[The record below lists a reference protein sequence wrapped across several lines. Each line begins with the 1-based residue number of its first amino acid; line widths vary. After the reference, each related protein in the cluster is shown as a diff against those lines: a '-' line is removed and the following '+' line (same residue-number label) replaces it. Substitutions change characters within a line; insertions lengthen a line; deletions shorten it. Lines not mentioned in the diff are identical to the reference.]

1 MAKDGSIYV
10 HFPFCKRK
18 CLYCAFYSVAGT
30 KWREPYWNA
39 LCKEI
44 QLTKDYLPTRQ
55 IGTLYFGGGTP
66 SLCSVKEL
74 ERVIDQ
80 IHKFYDFS
88 ENLEFTLEGNPE
100 QLSYSYLR
108 DIKQLGINRLSV
120 GVQSFNDEI
129 LKLLKRGHTAAE
141 ARAAV
146 ENAVAAGFDNIS
158 VDLIYDIAYRTREM
172 WKQDLQ
178 TALSLPI
185 MHLSAYSLTV
195 EENTLLARQVR
206 EGKPFLPNDCD
217 TERDYA
223 ILMEQTA
230 KAGFEQYEISNFAK
244 NGAVSRHNSAYWT
257 GQPYLGLGPAAHSFN
272 SPVRKWNIAD
282 LQQYIEGIQS
292 GNLAFEEETLTL
304 KMQYN
309 EYVLL
314 RLRTKNG
321 INLAEVER
329 LFGKA
334 YLGLLLK
341 QLKNVNPMHYG
352 NENGRIVL
360 TYEGKLFA
368 DAVSAELFA

>member
-1 MAKDGSIYV
+1 MTNGGSIYV

-44 QLTKDYLPTRQ
+44 ELTKDYLPTKQ
-55 IGTLYFGGGTP
+55 IETLYFGGGTP
-66 SLCSVKEL
+66 SLCSAQEL
-74 ERVIDQ
+74 ERIIEQ

-88 ENLEFTLEGNPE
+88 ENLEFTMEANPE
-100 QLSYSYLR
+100 QLSDSYLK
-108 DIKQLGINRLSV
+108 DIKKLGINRLSI

-129 LKLLKRGHTAAE
+129 LKLLKRGHTADE
-141 ARAAV
+141 AHAAV
-146 ENAVAAGFDNIS
+146 EKASAAGFDNIS
-158 VDLIYDIAYRTREM
+158 IDLIYDIAYRTREM
-172 WKQDLQ
+172 WQHDLQ
-178 TALSLPI
+178 MALSLPVK
-185 MHLSAYSLTV
+185 HLSAYSLTV

-206 EGKPFLPNDCD
+206 EGKPFIHDDCD

-223 ILMEQTA
+223 ILMELTQ

-244 NGAVSRHNSAYWT
+244 GGAVSRHNSAYWT
-257 GQPYLGLGPAAHSFN
+257 GQPYLGLGPAAHSYH

-282 LQQYIEGIQS
+282 IQRYIEGIEGENPS
-292 GNLAFEEETLTL
+292 IEEEILT
-304 KMQYN
+304 KEMQYN

-321 INLAEVER
+321 VCLDEIVQ
-329 LFGKA
+329 LFGKDYA
-334 YLGLLLK
+334 DLFQK
-341 QLKNVNPMHYG
+341 QLKNVNPKHYH
-352 NENGRIVL
+352 NANGHIVL

-368 DAVSAELFA
+368 DAVSAELFV